1 MDVISLIESLNEVAT
16 HKKTLSLYD
25 FQEDLVAPALLGK
38 NTLICSPTGTGKTYM
53 LLKVILNHIKHH
65 KLTQKKYKIC
75 LIVPTVVLAE
85 QHLNLFEEYI
95 SDVHY
100 LGNSESGS
108 ATFISARD
116 NELLICTAQT
126 LLNVLNYSMEESFNL
141 NISSFTLLLFDECH
155 HAADCH
161 PYNALMD
168 FYFRARCP
176 VPQIVGATASVCYG
190 SAATLPQTISKVL
203 SICCNLDCCTLSAA
217 DPDSEKMKRY
227 ISKNSELS
235 LILPDPIP
243 NATFLKDLVHILRTL
258 EVSFIA
264 LVQRTDEIEIN
275 MSTLTR
281 LHDKMHTNYRSEL
294 GQLKQAVVAIKDSVV
309 RRNALS
315 YLNAMSH
322 THESLDIAVHTSFIL
337 GFNHF
342 VNNYICHFENLSQ
355 ADSLFYQ
362 IQQRKIQALE
372 GELVRAYKSPLYES
386 LKKIVLN
393 QFTLDSD
400 SRVLIF
406 VRTKKLAAQLCQCIK
421 DDSDVE
427 IYGVNFITSCSSGAT
442 DRSGSKVIVVNRLQ
456 QFKDGE
462 FKILIATSLLE
473 EGIDVAACNL
483 VIRYNYVTSVI
494 SKVQQR
500 GLLDLFIYLF
510 VCCCGSICIFGG
522 RARKGN
528 GAIVLIAYEGFYS
541 KKEKTLEMQENLLLE
556 AVKKIKLNGNVWFKN
571 ELSKLKAERNLITFP
586 PKISHIFHSPMMDSK
601 ILCRMCDNYFAP
613 AASLRH
619 VNDTLV
625 VCVDRDAFRQL
636 WPSEAFRLMPDI
648 VLYCNHCRSKVGQ
661 MLKQM
666 NANVVCFSV
675 KSVLFSHGS
684 ANERKAFTKWSK
696 ARLFLPPLSEL
707 RISDLQDFD

>member
-1 MDVISLIESLNEVAT
+1 MDVVSLIESLNEVAT

-53 LLKVILNHIKHH
+53 LLKVILNHIKHQ
-65 KLTQKKYKIC
+65 KLTHKKYKIC

-108 ATFISARD
+108 STFISARD

-126 LLNVLNYSMEESFNL
+126 LLNVLNYSIEESFNL

-203 SICCNLDCCTLSAA
+203 SICCNLDCGTLSAA
-217 DPDSEKMKRY
+217 DPESEKMKRY

-258 EVSFIA
+258 EVSLSSLI
-264 LVQRTDEIEIN
+264 QRTDQTAIN
-275 MSTLTR
+275 ISTLTR
-281 LHDKMHTNYRSEL
+281 LQDKMQTNYRSEL
-294 GQLKQAVVAIKDSVV
+294 GQLKQAVVTIKDPVV

-315 YLNAMSH
+315 YLNAMLH

-342 VNNYICHFENLSQ
+342 VNSYICHFENFSQ
-355 ADSLFYQ
+355 ADSMFYQ

-393 QFTLDSD
+393 QFNLDSD

-421 DDSDVE
+421 DDSDVD

-456 QFKDGE
+456 QFKEGE

-494 SKVQQR
+494 SKIQQR
-500 GLLDLFIYLF
+500 G
-510 VCCCGSICIFGG
+510 
-522 RARKGN
+522 RTRKGN
-528 GAIVLIAYEGFYS
+528 GAVILIAYEGFYS
-541 KKEKTLEMQENLLLE
+541 KKEKTLEMQESLLLE

-571 ELSKLKAERNLITFP
+571 ELSKLKAKRNLITFP
-586 PKISHIFHSPMMDSK
+586 PKTSHSFHSLMMDSK
-601 ILCRMCDNYFAP
+601 IFCRMCDYYFAP
-613 AASLRH
+613 ASSLRH

-636 WPSEAFRLMPDI
+636 WPSEAFRLEPDI
-648 VLYCNHCRSKVGQ
+648 VLHCNHCRSKVGQ
-661 MLKQM
+661 MLRQM
-666 NANVVCFSV
+666 NANVVFFSV
-675 KSVLFSHGS
+675 KSVLFSFGS

-696 ARLFLPPLSEL
+696 ARLSLPPLSEL

>member
-1 MDVISLIESLNEVAT
+1 MDITSLIESLNEVAT
-16 HKKTLSLYD
+16 HKKKLSLYD

-65 KLTQKKYKIC
+65 KLTHKKYKIC

-108 ATFISARD
+108 ATFISAQD

-126 LLNVLNYSMEESFNL
+126 LLNVLNYSMEKSFNL

-168 FYFRARCP
+168 FYFRARRP

-190 SAATLPQTISKVL
+190 SAATLPETITKVL

-217 DPDSEKMKRY
+217 DPESEKMKSY

-258 EVSFIA
+258 EISFSA
-264 LVQRTDEIEIN
+264 LIERTDEIAIN
-275 MSTLTR
+275 ISTLTR
-281 LHDKMHTNYRSEL
+281 LQDKMHTNYRSEL

-315 YLNAMSH
+315 YLNAMLH

-342 VNNYICHFENLSQ
+342 VNSYICHFENLSQ
-355 ADSLFYQ
+355 ADSMFYQ

-393 QFTLDSD
+393 QFNLDSD

-442 DRSGSKVIVVNRLQ
+442 DRSGSKVIVFNRLQ
-456 QFKDGE
+456 QFKVGE

-494 SKVQQR
+494 SKIQQR
-500 GLLDLFIYLF
+500 G
-510 VCCCGSICIFGG
+510 
-522 RARKGN
+522 RTRKGN
-528 GAIVLIAYEGFYS
+528 GAIVLIAYKGFYS

-571 ELSKLKAERNLITFP
+571 ELSKLKAKRNLITFP
-586 PKISHIFHSPMMDSK
+586 PKTSHSFHSQMMDSK
-601 ILCRMCDNYFAP
+601 IFCRMCDNYFAP

-619 VNDTLV
+619 VNETLV

-636 WPSEAFRLMPDI
+636 WPSEAFRLEPDI
-648 VLYCNHCRSKVGQ
+648 VLHCNHCRSKVGQ

-684 ANERKAFTKWSK
+684 ANERRAFTKWSK
-696 ARLFLPPLSEL
+696 ARLSLPPLSEL

>member
-1 MDVISLIESLNEVAT
+1 
-16 HKKTLSLYD
+16 
-25 FQEDLVAPALLGK
+25 
-38 NTLICSPTGTGKTYM
+38 M

-65 KLTQKKYKIC
+65 ELTQKKYKIC

-85 QHLNLFEEYI
+85 QHLNLLEEYI

-141 NISSFTLLLFDECH
+141 NIGSFTLLLFDECH

-190 SAATLPQTISKVL
+190 SASTLPQTISKVL
-203 SICCNLDCCTLSAA
+203 SICCNLDCCALSAA
-217 DPDSEKMKRY
+217 DPESEKMKRY

-243 NATFLKDLVHILRTL
+243 NATFLKDLVHVLRTL
-258 EVSFIA
+258 EVSLSA
-264 LVQRTDEIEIN
+264 LIQRTDQITIN
-275 MSTLTR
+275 ISTLIR
-281 LHDKMHTNYRSEL
+281 LHHKMHTNYRSEL

-393 QFTLDSD
+393 QFNLDSD

-494 SKVQQR
+494 SKIQQR
-500 GLLDLFIYLF
+500 
-510 VCCCGSICIFGG
+510 G
-522 RARKGN
+522 RARKRN
-528 GAIVLIAYEGFYS
+528 GAVVLIAYEGFYS
-541 KKEKTLEMQENLLLE
+541 KKDKTLEMQENLLLE
-556 AVKKIKLNGNVWFKN
+556 AVKKIKLNGDVWFKN
-571 ELSKLKAERNLITFP
+571 ELSKLKAKRNLITFP
-586 PKISHIFHSPMMDSK
+586 PKISHIFNSRMMDSK

-636 WPSEAFRLMPDI
+636 WPSEAFRLVPDI
-648 VLYCNHCRSKVGQ
+648 VLHCNHCRSKVGQ
-661 MLKQM
+661 MLNQM
-666 NANVVCFSV
+666 NANVICFSV
-675 KSVLFSHGS
+675 KSVLFSLGS
-684 ANERKAFTKWSK
+684 ANERKSFPKWSK

-707 RISDLQDFD
+707 LF